1 MEANCVITIPFSGGI
16 INLLFDGLAYNTSGH
31 FAHCSYFFS
40 PPAGLR
46 KIQRSSQ
53 NIRTYYIL
61 NKFSV
66 GKTQK
71 VVLRAFQPDFP
82 ENFWEQQNIWKGS
95 PVFPDGIFQTEIR
108 VPFLQ
113 SHLRYQFQAFAAFLR
128 YMELIW
134 TNGKGDSGTQFT
146 SAELCEPFTH
156 TINRMVNG
164 KQPVFQN
171 NEMAAMLVSQTNLL
185 GVVLLSHVNALFCSN
200 KLA

>member
-1 MEANCVITIPFSGGI
+1 MEANCKITILFCSGRI
-16 INLLFDGLAYNTSGH
+16 KLLFDGLAYNTSGH
-31 FAHCSYFFS
+31 FAHCSCFSS
-40 PPAGLR
+40 PPAGLE

-82 ENFWEQQNIWKGS
+82 ENVWEQQNIWKGS

-113 SHLRYQFQAFAAFLR
+113 SHLWYQFQAFAAVFR

-134 TNGKGDSGTQFT
+134 TNGKGDSGTKFT
-146 SAELCEPFTH
+146 SPELCEPFTH
-156 TINRMVNG
+156 TMNRTG
-164 KQPVFQN
+164 KW
-171 NEMAAMLVSQTNLL
+171 
-185 GVVLLSHVNALFCSN
+185 
-200 KLA
+200 